1 MSNFTEN
8 NSIDKENFKSFM
20 STVLSLAKM
29 RGIWIDGE
37 LCLSMNERDKSKP
50 AVKYNW
56 HSKGNR
62 NREKDIAEAF
72 GLSVPELRKIV
83 GNHMKAHR
91 ENLVDEVKAAK
102 TDKGMSLAEAAKMLG
117 IDEENAV
124 PIEHAETDTVTESN
138 GISET

>member
-8 NSIDKENFKSFM
+8 NSIDKEKFKSFM

-62 NREKDIAEAF
+62 NHEKDIAEAF

-83 GNHMKAHR
+83 SDHMKSKR
-91 ENLVDEVKAAK
+91 ENLSDEVKIAK

-117 IDEENAV
+117 IDETEAIPIDHAASEDEIDITSEN
-124 PIEHAETDTVTESN
+124 
-138 GISET
+138 